1 MQLIEHNSAVDAAV
15 ERGYLP
21 ISRTWQDGDE
31 VLLEMSTPVQRI
43 YADPNVVADRGRVAL
58 QRGPLLFCL
67 EEVDNGPSLDSVL
80 LPRDASIGASFEDD
94 VLGGVVTL
102 RATGS
107 REGSDTAD
115 EAHPAYSTDAPPVR
129 DFTIKAVPYFAWGNR
144 TSGDMQVWIRE
155 SR

>member
-1 MQLIEHNSAVDAAV
+1 VRVNGETVDSAV
-15 ERGYLP
+15 ERGYLR
-21 ISRTWQDGDE
+21 IRRTWRDGDE
-31 VLLEMSTPVQRI
+31 VVLEMAMPVQRI

-58 QRGPLLFCL
+58 QRGPVLFCL
-67 EEVDNGPSLDSVL
+67 EEVDDGPTLDSIL
-80 LPRDASIGASFEDD
+80 LPRDAPIAASFEADL
-94 VLGGVVTL
+94 LGGVVTL

-115 EAHPAYSTDAPPVR
+115 GSHPAYSTDAPALR
-129 DFTIKAVPYFAWGNR
+129 DFTITAVPYFAWGNR